1 MPITRTVASFSA
13 HNVASSPNYGKAAF
27 PTLFT
32 GSTNHDGV
40 VSAVDSKLMD
50 DSENAAA
57 PMVISKE
64 SLRTLMPAGWTG
76 RISCYLQAWWG
87 LTSHP
92 NIGFSNQN
100 QTDMTAIAVDLAARG
115 YDVLV
120 PDWYSPTVST
130 VCNDS
135 TVDKIAIACASAGIK
150 YMVMIDE
157 QYFADNGYAP
167 ANYQTGII
175 TAINHLMDRYAAD
188 PNYETY
194 TVAGVPRPM
203 VLLWDVVGKIAR
215 DGATVD
221 WNAVR
226 TAVTPHANPLLIQY
240 QAGGFGVTQSDGAL
254 AWLNTSADTAGSP
267 VSGSSYLTSS
277 FLPACTSN
285 QSKICMSSVW
295 KGFNGTLTKSASWS
309 LGKYLN
315 QQHGQTWIDTWT
327 VNRNYVNSGK
337 RLDYVATVTGDDF
350 QEGSAIQCGIR
361 TDIAVNFSI
370 SGSLGTFT
378 VSGNE
383 NTVRSYNLW
392 GTTDGIT
399 ATQLAS
405 IPPGSP
411 KQFDLTSFPAITSS
425 GTYTL
430 YLEAQGMPSLQSH
443 MAPQTFSVDFT
454 VDSGVVTTVPTPLP
468 VPPPLPGTVATAGVL
483 KPYIPTFGSSRAPL
497 VDDKGNPSRD
507 FLKKL
512 QEWDQKLGTLTNVV
526 SRIGQI
532 SANAVIQGRTEG
544 IGTTVTGLSD
554 TGDINP
560 DTKIVGRAEGLGTT
574 VTNLTSTGQ
583 LASTDSIAADGTG
596 SPLTG
601 GKRGFVAL
609 DTNNRLAGSFR
620 ANAVNLASVPTS
632 STTLSNDGISTVI
645 TISAFTAQYGD
656 GTVSYNS
663 GSVDPG
669 VFGGPY
675 YVFADDPTFSGGA
688 VTYQFSTTIQNQAA
702 ANGRVL
708 VGSITTVNGTAKTG
722 GGFSGGTGGSRG
734 GRGFIQ

>member
-1 MPITRTVASFSA
+1 MPITRTVASFTQ
-13 HNVASSPNYGKAAF
+13 HNVSSSPNYGKGLA

-40 VSAVDSKLMD
+40 ISAVDSTIVD

-64 SLRTLMPAGWTG
+64 SLRTLMPPGWTG

-87 LTSHP
+87 LSSHP

-100 QTDMTAIAVDLAARG
+100 QADMTAIAVDLAARG
-115 YDVLV
+115 YDVLI
-120 PDWYSPTVST
+120 PDWYSPTLAT
-130 VCNDS
+130 VCNDN
-135 TVDKIAIACASAGIK
+135 TVDKIAVACAAAGIK

-157 QYFADNGYAP
+157 QYFADNGFAP
-167 ANYQTGII
+167 INYQSAII

-188 PNYETY
+188 PNYETH

-215 DGATVD
+215 DGASVD

-254 AWLNTSADTAGSP
+254 AWLNTNADTQGSP

-285 QSKICMSSVW
+285 QSKICMSSAW
-295 KGFNGTLTKSASWS
+295 KGFNGTLTRSASWS
-309 LGKYLN
+309 LGKYLD
-315 QQHGQTWIDTWT
+315 QQHGQTWLDTWT
-327 VNRNYVNSGK
+327 VNRNYVASGK

-350 QEGSAIQCGIR
+350 QEGTPIQCGIR
-361 TDIAVNFSI
+361 TDVAVNFSI
-370 SGSLGTFT
+370 SGNLGTFT

-392 GTTDGIT
+392 GTNDGIT

-405 IPPGSP
+405 IPPGAP
-411 KQFDLTSFPAITSS
+411 RQFDLTSFPAITLS

-443 MAPQTFSVDFT
+443 MAPQTFSVAFT
-454 VDSGVVTTVPTPLP
+454 VDSGTVGTVTTPLP
-468 VPPPLPGTVATAGVL
+468 VTPPPGTVTPAGVL

-532 SANAVIQGRTEG
+532 SANVVIQGRTEG
-544 IGTTVTGLSD
+544 IGTTVQNVNADGQLNSLA
-554 TGDINP
+554 N
-560 DTKIVGRAEGLGTT
+560 V
-574 VTNLTSTGQ
+574 VNTSTD
-583 LASTDSIAADGTG
+583 LLTDGTG
-596 SPLTG
+596 NPLSG
-601 GKRGFVAL
+601 GKRGQIAL
-609 DTNNRLAGSFR
+609 DTNNRLANSTR
-620 ANAVNLASVPTS
+620 STALNVSSTPTS
-632 STTLSNDGISTVI
+632 STVLSNAGGGATIISVAASSAQFGTG
-645 TISAFTAQYGD
+645 TI
-656 GTVSYNS
+656 SYNS

-669 VFGGPY
+669 VTGTFF
-675 YVFADDPTFSGGA
+675 VFADDPTFSGGA
-688 VTYQFSTTIQNQAA
+688 VTYQFSTSAPNQTASD
-702 ANGRVL
+702 GRVNF
-708 VGSITTVNGTAKTG
+708 GKITTSGAASTG
-722 GGFSGGTGGSRG
+722 GGFSGGTTPGGTG
-734 GRGFIQ
+734 GRGFIQG